1 MNRGADFPRLKSGR
15 RPAVPATVG
24 FVGYDECV
32 PFDRLPSLD
41 GRELSVFGRRAVPPP
56 PLVVLAVFLTAGI
69 AVDPT
74 VGGALAAAPAAR
86 DMADAELERQ
96 PSWTIPR
103 RADVRG
109 RMLAWLDAA
118 AAARPA
124 AADQIAAARGAW
136 FAEEVA
142 GEQRDLLDQVMDSF
156 ATIDPRCG
164 EVQRSLP
171 TAAGLEWLADPGVEP
186 FQRDAV
192 RLWLGRECVRRDR
205 FDDALALL
213 EGLDV
218 ATAVDPASL
227 LFHLAACQHWLLEAD
242 QAVASLDRLLERSGD
257 IPVRYERVARLLRAD
272 IAALEDE
279 SLDHIARRMRDITR
293 RLDLGRAGPRTLAVQ
308 DGVIESLDKMIKA
321 IEQQQQQQ
329 SQSSGGAGGAG
340 RGGSGTP
347 MDDSRIAGGK
357 GPGEVTK
364 RDIGDADGWGRLP
377 PHQREEALQQIGRE
391 FPAHYREAIEQYFKR
406 LASGEEKR

>member
-1 MNRGADFPRLKSGR
+1 M
-15 RPAVPATVG
+15 
-24 FVGYDECV
+24 
-32 PFDRLPSLD
+32 
-41 GRELSVFGRRAVPPP
+41 SVSVRRAVPLP
-56 PLVVLAVFLTAGI
+56 PLAIALLLTA
-69 AVDPT
+69 AVSVGST
-74 VGGALAAAPAAR
+74 VVAAPAAR
-86 DMADAELERQ
+86 DTADAELERQ
-96 PSWTIPR
+96 PSWSVPA

-118 AAARPA
+118 ATSRPA
-124 AADQIAAARGAW
+124 AADRIAAARAAW
-136 FAEEVA
+136 SAEAAV
-142 GEQRDLLDQVMDSF
+142 GGQRDLLDEVMDTF
-156 ATIDPRCG
+156 AAVDPRCG
-164 EVQRSLP
+164 EVRESLS
-171 TAAGLEWLADPGVEP
+171 AVSGLDWLTQPETDA

-192 RLWLGRECVRRDR
+192 RLWLGRECVRHDR

-218 ATAVDPASL
+218 ATAVDPAAL

-242 QAVASLDRLLERSGD
+242 QAVASLDRLLERSEE

-293 RLDLGRAGPRTLAVQ
+293 RLDLGRAGPKTLAVQ

-321 IEQQQQQQ
+321 IEQAQQQQ

-364 RDIGDADGWGRLP
+364 KDIGEADGWGRLP
-377 PHQREEALQQIGRE
+377 PHKREEALQQIGRE

-406 LASGEEKR
+406 LAAGEEKR